1 MKNWLPIL
9 ASLALIITTA
19 QAGERTVV
27 RCDGDDKDC
36 ETYSTL
42 KGDGVQVLYLGG
54 DDDEP
59 SFVPLS
65 RFLSQRGFL
74 GVSLTDLS
82 PELREYFQVDHEH
95 GVLVSRVEEDSP
107 ADDAG
112 VRVGDVITMVDG
124 DDVRSGQDISR
135 AVREKDEGDAID
147 MEVWRDG
154 RPQTLTAIAAER
166 EKIQIDLSGLTTT
179 LEGLHIEGLDGL
191 EHLGEMDWTTY
202 MDTSTINET
211 VREAMESLD
220 TLRDSQ
226 GRFIFNFDPEAVEQ
240 FKERW
245 EAKFL
250 DADGNPIMLENLEG
264 IEEQIADRMRDLEE
278 RLRELEVQL
287 EDDED

>member
-1 MKNWLPIL
+1 M
-9 ASLALIITTA
+9 
-19 QAGERTVV
+19 
-27 RCDGDDKDC
+27 
-36 ETYSTL
+36 
-42 KGDGVQVLYLGG
+42 
-54 DDDEP
+54 P
-59 SFVPLS
+59 SVK
-65 RFLSQRGFL
+65 
-74 GVSLTDLS
+74 
-82 PELREYFQVDHEH
+82 
-95 GVLVSRVEEDSP
+95 
-107 ADDAG
+107 
-112 VRVGDVITMVDG
+112 
-124 DDVRSGQDISR
+124 
-135 AVREKDEGDAID
+135 KDEGDAID

>member
-9 ASLALIITTA
+9 ASLALLITTA

-95 GVLVSRVEEDSP
+95 GVLVSRGEEDSP

-220 TLRDSQ
+220 TLRDS
-226 GRFIFNFDPEAVEQ
+226 
-240 FKERW
+240 
-245 EAKFL
+245 
-250 DADGNPIMLENLEG
+250 
-264 IEEQIADRMRDLEE
+264 
-278 RLRELEVQL
+278 
-287 EDDED
+287 